1 MFYAGRWRLYP
12 QRPSMRAFFGP
23 GGRLA
28 ASLPGFEPRAEQAA
42 LAQEVADAL
51 ERGEHLLAEA
61 GTGTGKSLAYLIP
74 ALASGQRV
82 VVATATKALQ
92 EQLLTKDVPL
102 AAAAL
107 GREVDVAVLK
117 GRQNYLCRKS
127 LHRLGARR
135 LFRTAEDAAEYER
148 LQRLDR
154 RRPRPATAPSS
165 TFEPAGDAVGRGR
178 GRRRPVRREALP
190 FLATCFS
197 ERARAA
203 GAGGRARDRQ
213 PRALLRRPRA
223 PRQDGRRRRPARAR
237 RGHLRRGAP
246 PGGDAPPPGSAGGS
260 RSAACVSCAAT
271 SSARAARPKSPC
283 PRGALDASR
292 PRGEELLAGLDPGR
306 GRRRLTAADVE
317 APRPRRVAGR
327 RARAARRGAAGRRRG
342 PRPARAPRA
351 RRRGRLGACLA
362 VEDEDSVS
370 WAEQGALA
378 WAPVDVSDTL
388 REILWER
395 GAVSILVSATLEPR
409 FLRGRIGL
417 DEAREV
423 SLPSPYD
430 YREQALLYVPRA
442 SPSRARP
449 ATTPGSPRRSSRSAA
464 CPRGA
469 RSSSRRSYRQLD
481 ELADRAA
488 PRIPYPVLIQ
498 GDAPRERLLER
509 FRDEVDSVLI
519 ATQTF
524 WQGVDIQG
532 ESLSL
537 LVIDKLPFA
546 APGDPLIEARCERIV
561 RGGGDWF
568 AEYALPSAIL
578 QLRQGFGRL
587 IRGHSDQGV
596 VAILDPRLR
605 TRGYGAGSSR
615 RFRPLRSSQI
625 SAPWPSSSARASAQP
640 PDTFFNP
647 VAKKD
652 RVPTPPKRPVQA
664 PKAYK
669 SEDSPRRT
677 QWIFIGV
684 AALIL
689 VVAAGIGIGFIMSSG
704 GDSGDGGGINA
715 AGCTFKTFDALEAG
729 HVDKLPEGYKY
740 NSIPATSGLHNPTTA
755 IWNLYDQPVPQINYV
770 HNLEHGGIV
779 IQYGSEVPD
788 AEIAKLGDWYQQD
801 TRGLVIAPLDP
812 EMEEEDPG
820 SRTRSW
826 PLPGRTCSAATPST
840 RARSTT

>member
-1 MFYAGRWRLYP
+1 
-12 QRPSMRAFFGP
+12 MRAFFGP

-28 ASLPGFEPRAEQAA
+28 ASLPGFESRGEQAA

-61 GTGTGKSLAYLIP
+61 GTGIGKSLAYLIP

-92 EQLLTKDVPL
+92 EQLLTKDVP
-102 AAAAL
+102 AASAAL
-107 GREVDVAVLK
+107 GRDVDVAVLK

-127 LHRLGARR
+127 LHMLALP
-135 LFRTAEDAAEYER
+135 LFRSAEDAAEYER
-148 LQRLDR
+148 LQDWIATTESGDR
-154 RRPRPATAPSS
+154 AELPFEPRPTLWA
-165 TFEPAGDAVGRGR
+165 EVAVGADRCV
-178 GRRRPVRREALP
+178 GRRCP
-190 FLATCFS
+190 FLSTCFS
-197 ERARAA
+197 ERARARA
-203 GAGGRARDRQ
+203 QEAELVVANHALYFADLALRAMTGDGAGVLPEHDAVIFDEAHRLEESAAAWFGGRVSLGGLRQ
-213 PRALLRRPRA
+213 LLRDVERA
-223 PRQDGRRRRPARAR
+223 CREAEIAMPARA
-237 RGHLRRGAP
+237 
-246 PGGDAPPPGSAGGS
+246 
-260 RSAACVSCAAT
+260 
-271 SSARAARPKSPC
+271 
-283 PRGALDASR
+283 LDAIDR
-292 PRGEELLAGLDPGR
+292 RGEELRSGLDPGR

-317 APRPRRVAGR
+317 AAANPAASLAAALVQLAEALHGGGEDLDLLAR
-327 RARAARRGAAGRRRG
+327 RAVGAVDD
-342 PRPARAPRA
+342 
-351 RRRGRLGACLA
+351 LGACLA

-378 WAPVDVSDTL
+378 WAPVDISDTL

-395 GAVSILVSATLEPR
+395 DVVSILVSATLEPR
-409 FLRGRIGL
+409 FLRRRIGL

-442 SPSRARP
+442 FPEP
-449 ATTPGSPRRSSRSAA
+449 RSA
-464 CPRGA
+464 GYDA
-469 RSSSRRSYRQLD
+469 RIAEEVVLLCRLSEGRALVLTTSYRQLD

-509 FRDEVDSVLI
+509 FRNEVDSVLI

-605 TRGYGAGSSR
+605 TRGYGR
-615 RFRPLRSSQI
+615 RF
-625 SAPWPSSSARASAQP
+625 
-640 PDTFFNP
+640 
-647 VAKKD
+647 
-652 RVPTPPKRPVQA
+652 
-664 PKAYK
+664 
-669 SEDSPRRT
+669 
-677 QWIFIGV
+677 
-684 AALIL
+684 
-689 VVAAGIGIGFIMSSG
+689 
-704 GDSGDGGGINA
+704 
-715 AGCTFKTFDALEAG
+715 LEA
-729 HVDKLPEGYKY
+729 LP
-740 NSIPATSGLHNPTTA
+740 P
-755 IWNLYDQPVPQINYV
+755 
-770 HNLEHGGIV
+770 
-779 IQYGSEVPD
+779 
-788 AEIAKLGDWYQQD
+788 
-801 TRGLVIAPLDP
+801 APLVADLGAVA
-812 EMEEEDPG
+812 EFLG
-820 SRTRSW
+820 ASQR
-826 PLPGRTCSAATPST
+826 AT
-840 RARSTT
+840 A